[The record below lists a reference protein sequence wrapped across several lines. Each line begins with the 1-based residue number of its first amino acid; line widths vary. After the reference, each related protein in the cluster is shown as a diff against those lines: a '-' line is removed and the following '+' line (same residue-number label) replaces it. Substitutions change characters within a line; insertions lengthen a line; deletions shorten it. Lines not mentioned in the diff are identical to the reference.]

1 MDCDIIT
8 NSDSEEEKQT
18 MNEVSK
24 VVYEPDE
31 LNNLLLR
38 DMKKTSSKL
47 GIVYI
52 TGDINSFYKWRAAG
66 CSLKVT
72 LNNKSFECKVW
83 ENSGLT
89 PEYVQQFDNT
99 RCIVGGRLKAEY
111 WKTHKFSLEVTSI
124 KILNNDTKLEKLK
137 ELCNQKGYFVNKKP
151 INYSKIVKITI
162 ISKFKTQG
170 FDDFVNQFKV
180 PINIKLNQI
189 TLEGEKT
196 SPECIKVIENSQ
208 DSDLILIIRGGGD
221 TAEISNSFDTE
232 ELFKSIKSSKV
243 PIVTAIG
250 HEQDKGDKLLI
261 TNVSDLDLP
270 TPTALAKFLNCKLY
284 EHILEK
290 IGYLI
295 EHNEDQFEKNIEGQI
310 DKQFRILENYTKVL
324 IIEKFGGPIIEIN
337 NEKSI
342 VIKKDEKYY
351 INQISFDNEI
361 EISKADIKIKEQ
373 LLNSINEQDIKLFE
387 KTLKEFNKVGEKM
400 EDYVR
405 DTITKLNNLNILS
418 EKFDETIG
426 VKNSLYCTMI
436 KASRSLPK
444 IVQIQEILLHYKNAI
459 EKSLNGE
466 NENDIEEIYM
476 FISKEC

>member
-1 MDCDIIT
+1 MNCDIIT
-8 NSDSEEEKQT
+8 DSDSDSEKSI
-18 MNEVSK
+18 MNEVPK
-24 VVYEPDE
+24 VIYEPDE
-31 LNNLLLR
+31 LNNLLLL
-38 DMKKTSSKL
+38 DMKKTSNRL
-47 GIVYI
+47 GTVYI

-83 ENSGLT
+83 ENSGLS

-99 RCIVGGRLKAEY
+99 RCIVGGRLKAEF
-111 WKTHKFSLEVTSI
+111 WKTHKFNLEVTSI

-137 ELCNQKGYFVNKKP
+137 ELCSQKGYFINKKP
-151 INYSKIVKITI
+151 INYDKVGKITI
-162 ISKFKTQG
+162 ISKINTQG

-180 PINIKLNQI
+180 PINIKLHQI

-196 SPECIKVIENSQ
+196 TPECIKAIENSQ

-232 ELFKSIKSSKV
+232 ELFKSIKSSEV

-284 EHILEK
+284 EHILNK
-290 IGYLI
+290 ISNLI
-295 EHNEDQFEKNIEGQI
+295 EHNEEQFEKNIEGQI
-310 DKQFRILENYTKVL
+310 DKQFRILENYAKVL
-324 IIEKFGGPIIEIN
+324 VIEKFGGPILEIN
-337 NEKSI
+337 NETSI

-351 INQISFDNEI
+351 INHISFDNEVQ
-361 EISKADIKIKEQ
+361 ISKSDIKTKEQ
-373 LLNSINEQDIKLFE
+373 LLNSVNEQDIKLFE
-387 KTLKEFNKVGEKM
+387 KTLKKFNKVGEKL
-400 EDYVR
+400 EDYVK
-405 DTITKLNNLNILS
+405 DCISKLNKLNIIND
-418 EKFDETIG
+418 KFNETTGI
-426 VKNSLYCTMI
+426 KNSLYCTI
-436 KASRSLPK
+436 LKPTRSLVK
-444 IVQIQEILLHYKNAI
+444 IVQMQEILLHYKNVI

-466 NENDIEEIYM
+466 DETDIKETYLY
-476 FISKEC
+476 ISTEF

>member
-8 NSDSEEEKQT
+8 SSDSDGEKST
-18 MNEVSK
+18 TNHKPK
-24 VVYEPDE
+24 VIYEPDE
-31 LNNLLLR
+31 LNNLLLV

-66 CSLKVT
+66 CSFKIT

-83 ENSGLT
+83 ENSGLS
-89 PEYVQQFDNT
+89 PEYVKQFDNT
-99 RCIVGGRLKAEY
+99 RCIVGGRLKAEF
-111 WKTHKFSLEVTSI
+111 WKTHKFSLEVNSI

-151 INYSKIVKITI
+151 INYSNIVKITI

-180 PINIKLNQI
+180 PIDIKLNQI

-196 SPECIKVIENSQ
+196 SPECIKAIESSQ

-232 ELFKSIKSSKV
+232 ELFKSIKSSEV

-290 IGYLI
+290 I
-295 EHNEDQFEKNIEGQI
+295 
-310 DKQFRILENYTKVL
+310 
-324 IIEKFGGPIIEIN
+324 
-337 NEKSI
+337 
-342 VIKKDEKYY
+342 
-351 INQISFDNEI
+351 
-361 EISKADIKIKEQ
+361 
-373 LLNSINEQDIKLFE
+373 LL
-387 KTLKEFNKVGEKM
+387 
-400 EDYVR
+400 
-405 DTITKLNNLNILS
+405 
-418 EKFDETIG
+418 
-426 VKNSLYCTMI
+426 
-436 KASRSLPK
+436 
-444 IVQIQEILLHYKNAI
+444 QE
-459 EKSLNGE
+459 
-466 NENDIEEIYM
+466 
-476 FISKEC
+476 